1 MIGGVENMVDTAE
14 FEAGLARD
22 GYENAGVKSLEP
34 GCHNDAHAHEF
45 AVRAMVVEGGITLT
59 FNGEERNYGPGDIV
73 VMDAGCEH
81 VEDVGP
87 EGLKFL
93 VGRKH

>member
-1 MIGGVENMVDTAE
+1 MVDTAE
-14 FEAGLARD
+14 FEAALARD

-34 GCHNDAHAHEF
+34 GCHNDAHTHDF
-45 AVRAMVVEGGITLT
+45 AVRAMVVSGGITLT
-59 FNGEERNYGPGDIV
+59 VDGKATQYGPGDTV

-87 EGLKFL
+87 DGLKFL

>member
-1 MIGGVENMVDTAE
+1 MNTAE
-14 FEAGLARD
+14 FEAGLERD

-34 GCHNDAHAHEF
+34 GCHNDAHARDF

-59 FNGEERNYGPGDIV
+59 VDGEATSYGPGDTV
-73 VMDAGCEH
+73 VMAAGCERI
-81 VEDVGP
+81 EDVRP
-87 EGLKFL
+87 DGLKFL

>member
-1 MIGGVENMVDTAE
+1 MDTAE
-14 FEAGLARD
+14 FEAGLERD
-22 GYENAGVKSLEP
+22 GYENVGVKSLEP
-34 GCHNDAHAHEF
+34 GCHNDAHAHDF
-45 AVRAMVVEGGITLT
+45 AVRAMVVDGGITLT
-59 FNGEERNYGPGDIV
+59 VDGKATQYGPGDMV

-87 EGLKFL
+87 AGLKFL